1 MSDWFY
7 YSPGFE
13 DQNEI
18 RDESFRLFLDT
29 CWPNVDYFTFTSCA
43 DYHVSVERRYGDFC
57 ALKKELSSFFAGKI
71 TRNEWFG
78 YGSGSSE
85 MCIYRYHAEKKA
97 KDIILSCYRDIFM
110 TMPIDKPNLKNL
122 RRFDDLCL
130 FSERKLFFGSV
141 SHEREAFIYPLTQQ
155 MLSSISSIGVWQPC
169 KWRNEKDRRNIDKYK
184 WT

>member
-1 MSDWFY
+1 
-7 YSPGFE
+7 
-13 DQNEI
+13 
-18 RDESFRLFLDT
+18 
-29 CWPNVDYFTFTSCA
+29 
-43 DYHVSVERRYGDFC
+43 
-57 ALKKELSSFFAGKI
+57 
-71 TRNEWFG
+71 
-78 YGSGSSE
+78 
-85 MCIYRYHAEKKA
+85 
-97 KDIILSCYRDIFM
+97 M